1 LQVGKT
7 LKYRSQQVKVVGYLD
22 LENELT
28 LTYKP
33 QYRIVVESR
42 EGVKYVHQVNREKNA
57 NR

>member
-1 LQVGKT
+1 MQVGKT

-33 QYRIVVESR
+33 QYRIIVQDK
-42 EGVKYVHQVNREKNA
+42 EGVKWVHQNSKERK
-57 NR
+57 